1 MKKQTKYCG
10 FDIEIIGEKIRS
22 DEEIAASQKPLKAYR
37 AKASVLDPVTGRPIC
52 GQDVRAAGKPC
63 RTNKSVCVEVS
74 ALTMEQAMALIEQKF
89 PRLLEKVR
97 PVLEIHTNVSQSLLS
112 LYSQESKQWG
122 LSQRGNSWLQNNL
135 LPLLDQ
141 PVCDIRPEELYQI
154 VQKLLEK
161 QECSEN
167 QWNTN
172 LGYVKKM
179 LEALIQGGY
188 LKKEDHFLETLD
200 RLRKTGKSNAGKK
213 REVRD
218 HLTDKERA
226 ALFAWARA
234 YPEKW
239 LSVFVLMLYL
249 VRDVAEICALNTDD
263 LQWISVEGV
272 RFAVFWVCKRM
283 NRKDKK
289 YAVDREIPS
298 PHLRR
303 LAIFAFLQ
311 TQMDARAAT
320 LDAPPQSRP
329 LVGDGPH
336 GTVRIPPD
344 KAEKELAALLREQG
358 IQARV
363 HTSQPDSDND
373 LEQLLRNDAAYCAGE
388 VMHLRDAE
396 RELLL
401 GLAFTGTDARHYWDS
416 DCDETMFKL
425 WLAGNRLFPPA
436 VGTLQSDA
444 NRRVIPAD
452 GFLTLETPE
461 GSARWQVQ
469 VQANRE
475 VTLQADSRYGHTTTE
490 GQ

>member
-1 MKKQTKYCG
+1 MVQ
-10 FDIEIIGEKIRS
+10 
-22 DEEIAASQKPLKAYR
+22 
-37 AKASVLDPVTGRPIC
+37 
-52 GQDVRAAGKPC
+52 
-63 RTNKSVCVEVS
+63 
-74 ALTMEQAMALIEQKF
+74 IEQKF

-97 PVLEIHTNVSQSLLS
+97 PVLKTHTNVSQSLLS

-122 LSQRGNSWLQNNL
+122 LSQRGNTWLQNNL

-218 HLTDKERA
+218 HLTDKERT

-234 YPEKW
+234 NPEKW

-272 RFAVFWVCKRM
+272 G
-283 NRKDKK
+283 
-289 YAVDREIPS
+289 
-298 PHLRR
+298 
-303 LAIFAFLQ
+303 
-311 TQMDARAAT
+311 
-320 LDAPPQSRP
+320 PPIT
-329 LVGDGPH
+329 
-336 GTVRIPPD
+336 TV
-344 KAEKELAALLREQG
+344 
-358 IQARV
+358 
-363 HTSQPDSDND
+363 
-373 LEQLLRNDAAYCAGE
+373 
-388 VMHLRDAE
+388 
-396 RELLL
+396 
-401 GLAFTGTDARHYWDS
+401 
-416 DCDETMFKL
+416 
-425 WLAGNRLFPPA
+425 
-436 VGTLQSDA
+436 
-444 NRRVIPAD
+444 
-452 GFLTLETPE
+452 LETALYLHNSKW
-461 GSARWQVQ
+461 GAVLFFRGFCRRNS
-469 VQANRE
+469 
-475 VTLQADSRYGHTTTE
+475 SIG
-490 GQ
+490 GG